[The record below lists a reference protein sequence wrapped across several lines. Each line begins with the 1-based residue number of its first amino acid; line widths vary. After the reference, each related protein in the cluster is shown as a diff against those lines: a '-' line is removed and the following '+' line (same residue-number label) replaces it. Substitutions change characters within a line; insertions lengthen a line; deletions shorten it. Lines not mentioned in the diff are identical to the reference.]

1 MNILLFLDV
10 FREKNQL
17 EVLCLYPLRNFSMHI
32 TFNKGSANTGY
43 SVLAPLSR
51 AGFLSQSLVICS
63 MQERHCRPL
72 VAVFLNC
79 RFFWWTNVNC
89 WICKQNIQCHLGFTS
104 EMPMVSQNISLLLL
118 LIRYHYWANLSVVE
132 WEGTHQNFFG
142 NTGFLFVNKIHQ
154 KGILY
159 GGGVD
164 VGALACRLWSHLVG
178 VCDLCDLDRGQP
190 LFCPQCWDVLG
201 RYTLL

>member
-51 AGFLSQSLVICS
+51 AGFLNQSLVICG

-72 VAVFLNC
+72 VAVFLIADSFDGP
-79 RFFWWTNVNC
+79 RLTVE
-89 WICKQNIQCHLGFTS
+89 S
-104 EMPMVSQNISLLLL
+104 
-118 LIRYHYWANLSVVE
+118 ANKTFSV
-132 WEGTHQNFFG
+132 T
-142 NTGFLFVNKIHQ
+142 
-154 KGILY
+154 
-159 GGGVD
+159 
-164 VGALACRLWSHLVG
+164 
-178 VCDLCDLDRGQP
+178 
-190 LFCPQCWDVLG
+190 
-201 RYTLL
+201 